1 MKKYFVIACSLLLFS
16 NTATFAQMG
25 KIIPDGMLV
34 GDMSGH
40 PPRGSIFDVSSS
52 FVMSLNK
59 SITSGGVG
67 RQARLTLKKN
77 ELVLEMMSVDMNVP
91 SPDMDFHQKWSISFS
106 GSAKDL
112 IFQSDGNLVVRDAN
126 NKVLWAANA
135 PAPRGRRF
143 VLEPVEGKIEIYDSA
158 DQLLWEK

>member
-1 MKKYFVIACSLLLFS
+1 MKKYFVVACSLLLFS

-34 GDMSGH
+34 GDMNGQHREGVFRTNNGFLMPLDQS
-40 PPRGSIFDVSSS
+40 V
-52 FVMSLNK
+52 K
-59 SITSGGVG
+59 AGGPS
-67 RQARLTLKKN
+67 RQVKLTLKKN
-77 ELVLEMMSVDMNVP
+77 ELVREMMIMDKDVS

-135 PAPRGRRF
+135 SVPRGRILA
-143 VLEPVEGKIEIYDSA
+143 LEPVEGKIKFMTIEIS
-158 DQLLWEK
+158 